1 MLFCFNCLILFGIWI
16 PAVSGSVFVSTG
28 IFFGGFVK
36 RYGSRIVCIVGAV
49 IASTG
54 YVASSFSTDI
64 VHLYLAYGIV
74 SGNGPDRDLCFL
86 VLV

>member
-1 MLFCFNCLILFGIWI
+1 ML
-16 PAVSGSVFVSTG
+16 VSTG

-36 RYGSRIVCIVGAV
+36 RYGSRIACIVGAM
-49 IASTG
+49 ITATG
-54 YVASSFSTDI
+54 YVASAFSTDI

-74 SGNGPDRDLCFL
+74 SGNGRSRDLCFL